1 MLGIDVVDVARF
13 EQAIARRGDRLKR
26 RLFTERE
33 LEYCAR
39 KRRPGPHLAAR
50 FAAKESVIKALG
62 GRGAWR
68 YTLIE
73 VTRDEKGRP
82 GIALHGPLEKLVKG
96 MTFELSLTHDGNI
109 AAAVVM
115 LVKRGRAR

>member
-1 MLGIDVVDVARF
+1 MLGIDVVDIARF
-13 EQAIARRGDRLKR
+13 EQVIARRGERLKR

-33 LEYCAR
+33 LAYCAR

-50 FAAKESVIKALG
+50 FAAKEGVIKALG

-68 YTLIE
+68 YTLME
-73 VTRDEKGRP
+73 VTRDDNGKP
-82 GIALHGPLEKLVKG
+82 GIELHGALKKLVKG
-96 MTFELSLTHDGNI
+96 MAFELSLTHDGNV

-115 LVKRGRAR
+115 LVKKGRVR

>member
-13 EQAIARRGDRLKR
+13 EQVIARRGERLKR

-33 LEYCAR
+33 LRYCAR

-50 FAAKESVIKALG
+50 FAAKECVIKALG

-68 YTLIE
+68 YSLIE
-73 VTRDEKGRP
+73 VTRDGSGRP
-82 GIALHGPLEKLVKG
+82 GIALLGELARLARGV
-96 MTFELSLTHDGNI
+96 TFEVSLTHDGNV
-109 AAAVVM
+109 AGAVVTA
-115 LVKRGRAR
+115 VKKGRGR